1 MFIEPGASPLISRF
15 GVQSMPNLE
24 KNLICPQR
32 LEHLAPGEP
41 SDKSPLTKALTSQRT
56 PRLLDLPRKI
66 FTPAPIHQRRDVI
79 AHHQFIRQRRL
90 LARVDDD
97 WAAISQ
103 VMSHDVGLGSVD
115 IAGRFKARPG

>member
-1 MFIEPGASPLISRF
+1 
-15 GVQSMPNLE
+15 MPNLE
-24 KNLICPQR
+24 KNLICPRR

-41 SDKSPLTKALTSQRT
+41 DIIESSDKSPLTKALTSQRT
-56 PRLLDLPRKI
+56 PRLLDPFREI
-66 FTPAPIHQRRDVI
+66 FAPAPISQCRDVI
-79 AHHQFIRQRRL
+79 AHYQFIRQRRL